1 MTQDARPSGLGAE
14 MVAGLRE
21 FCEALEAGEAIEAK
35 YTVRTVRLDLEPR
48 PFGPED
54 VKHVRRSLRASQ
66 PLLARYLGVSV
77 KTLRSWEQGSRPVP
91 AMAARFLDELH
102 RHPDVLWTPHLLKG

>member
-1 MTQDARPSGLGAE
+1 

-21 FCEALEAGEAIEAK
+21 FCEAMEAGEAIEAR

-54 VKHVRRSLRASQ
+54 VKHVRKTLGASQ

-77 KTLRSWEQGSRPVP
+77 QALRSWEQGSRPVP
-91 AMAARFLDELH
+91 AMAARFLDELE
-102 RHPDVLWTPHLLKG
+102 RHADVLWTPRLRSQ